1 MKNMK
6 ITKGFSALLV
16 TALITTIAVV
26 TPSVAQANTTCTKEV
41 FAPSTGG
48 SDVKYQKCTGTD
60 WQGSKYEI
68 RMPSKFNGMMYLYSH
83 GIRGNHNMPKVPVI
97 RPNGYVVDMSPEVA
111 PGRTANDQQLM
122 AEELLKQGYAVAGS
136 GVSTQGWSV
145 PEAVDANLALIIEAR
160 EKFPKIKKIVS
171 WGDSL
176 GGHISQSLSEQ
187 YDVIDAVANLHMAGS
202 ADSQYT
208 YANDFLWMFKTF
220 FDPTIK
226 GNGYSSGTTGYME
239 YMGDITKVLTAFG
252 TIQAAI
258 GANPLAPAWPASSTA
273 PAALKGIPVRSAVL
287 LVGLLAG
294 VPVQSNTYDA
304 SSGPAGPL
312 ETSFGL
318 AISPALGVFE
328 NAFTALALA
337 LIGNYD
343 AELRCGGTIFDN
355 TTTDYAA
362 RLGDNGDVYAA
373 GLSGKTAT
381 AGMLAYLNK
390 LNPAAP
396 RVKGNPAAIN
406 CIKNEQANYTGAVT
420 VPTITISQT
429 ADQVTPAGFIQN
441 FKELY
446 ASNVAAGTAK
456 PGNLLNIWNKPPD
469 TYTKFDAAGK
479 PITPAV
485 PTTGTSHFMYTNK
498 DLLIIA
504 KMLATAGK
512 TGKLPSVASAKAAFK
527 KNPNIFID
535 PDYKPE
541 LMFADR
547 K

>member
-1 MKNMK
+1 MKNLK
-6 ITKGFSALLV
+6 TRKGLAALVV
-16 TALITTIAVV
+16 TALVTTLAVAIP
-26 TPSVAQANTTCTKEV
+26 TSAQANTTCAKASFKSAGKTV
-41 FAPSTGG
+41 S
-48 SDVKYQKCTGTD
+48 YQKCTGTD

-97 RPNGYVVDMSPEVA
+97 RPNGYIVDMAPEVA
-111 PGRTANDQQLM
+111 PGRTTADQEFIAN
-122 AEELLKQGYAVAGS
+122 ELLKQGYAVAGS

-145 PEAVDANLALIIEAR
+145 PEAVDNNLQLIIEAR
-160 EKFPKIKKIVS
+160 EKFPNIKKIVS

-176 GGHISQSLSEQ
+176 GGHISQSLSEK
-187 YDVIDAVANLHMAGS
+187 YDVIDAAANLHMAGS

-252 TIQAAI
+252 AIQAAI
-258 GANPLAPAWPASSTA
+258 AADPLAPKWPASSTV
-273 PAALKGIPVRSAVL
+273 PDALKAIPVRSAVL
-287 LVGLLAG
+287 LIGLLAG
-294 VPVQSNTYDA
+294 VPVQSSTYDA

-343 AELRCGGTIFDN
+343 AEVRCGGVIFDN
-355 TTTDYAA
+355 TATDYAA
-362 RLGDNGDVYAA
+362 RLGDNGDIYAA
-373 GLSGKTAT
+373 GLSGKASA

-396 RVKGNPAAIN
+396 RVKGTPAAVN
-406 CIKNEQANYTGAVT
+406 CIKNEQSAYSGAVT
-420 VPTITISQT
+420 IPTITISQT
-429 ADQVTPAGFIQN
+429 ADQVTPAGFIQK

-446 ASNVAAGTAK
+446 ESNVAAGTAK
-456 PGNLLNIWNKPPD
+456 KGMLLNIWNKPPD
-469 TYTKFDAAGK
+469 SYTKFDAKGS
-479 PITPAV
+479 PITPAI
-485 PTTGTSHFMYTNK
+485 PTTGTSHFMYTNS

-504 KMLATAGK
+504 KMLANAGK
-512 TGKLPSVASAKAAFK
+512 TGKLPSVATAKAAFK
-527 KNPNIFID
+527 KNPNMFID
-535 PDYKPE
+535 PDFKPE

-547 K
+547 

>member
-1 MKNMK
+1 MKNIK
-6 ITKGFSALLV
+6 SHKALAALVV
-16 TALITTIAVV
+16 TALVTTMAVAI
-26 TPSVAQANTTCTKEV
+26 PSAANAKPNCTKASFKSSGKSV
-41 FAPSTGG
+41 S
-48 SDVKYQKCTGTD
+48 YQKCTGTD
-60 WQGSKYEI
+60 WQGAKYEI

-97 RPNGYVVDMSPEVA
+97 RPDGYVVDMAPEVA
-111 PGRTANDQQLM
+111 PGRTAADQETI
-122 AEELLKQGYAVAGS
+122 ARALLKQGYAVAGS

-145 PEAVDANLALIIEAR
+145 PEAVNANLQLIVEAR
-160 EKFPKIKKIVS
+160 SQFPNIEKIVS

-176 GGHISQSLSEQ
+176 GGHISQSLSEK

-226 GNGYSSGTTGYME
+226 GNGYSAGSAGYME
-239 YMGDITKVLTAFG
+239 YMGDISKVLTAFG

-258 GANPLAPAWPASSTA
+258 AADPLEPKWPATSKV
-273 PAALKGIPVRSAVL
+273 PAALQAIPVRSAVL
-287 LVGLLAG
+287 LIGLLAG
-294 VPVQSNTYDA
+294 VPVQSMTYDA

-343 AELRCGGTIFDN
+343 AEVRCGGTIFDN
-355 TTTDYAA
+355 TATDYAA

-396 RVKGNPAAIN
+396 RVTGTPAALN
-406 CIKNEQANYTGAVT
+406 CIKNEQANYTGAIT
-420 VPTITISQT
+420 IPTITISQT
-429 ADQVTPAGFIQN
+429 ADQVTPAGFIQK

-446 ASNVAAGTAK
+446 ESNVEAGTAK
-456 PGNLLNIWNKPPD
+456 AGNLLNIWNKPPD
-469 TYTKFDAAGK
+469 TYTKFDSAGK
-479 PITPAV
+479 PITPAI
-485 PTTGTSHFMYTNK
+485 PTTGTSHFMYSNA

-504 KMLATAGK
+504 KMLATAGT

-547 K
+547 

>member
-1 MKNMK
+1 MKNIK
-6 ITKGFSALLV
+6 SHKALAALVV
-16 TALITTIAVV
+16 TALVTTLTVAI
-26 TPSVAQANTTCTKEV
+26 PSAANATTTCTKASFKSSGKSV
-41 FAPSTGG
+41 S
-48 SDVKYQKCTGTD
+48 YQKCTGTD
-60 WQGSKYEI
+60 WQGAKYEI

-97 RPNGYVVDMSPEVA
+97 RPNGYVVDMAPEVA
-111 PGRTANDQQLM
+111 PGRTAADQETI
-122 AEELLKQGYAVAGS
+122 ARALLKQGYAVAGS

-145 PEAVDANLALIIEAR
+145 PEAVNANLELIVEAR
-160 EKFPKIKKIVS
+160 SQFPNITKIVS

-202 ADSQYT
+202 ADSQYA
-208 YANDFLWMFKTF
+208 YANDFLWMFKTL

-226 GNGYSSGTTGYME
+226 GNGYTAGTAGYME
-239 YMGDITKVLTAFG
+239 YMGDISKVLTAFG

-258 GANPLAPAWPASSTA
+258 AADPLAPKWPASTTV
-273 PAALKGIPVRSAVL
+273 PASLQAIPVRSAVL
-287 LVGLLAG
+287 LMGLLAG
-294 VPVQSNTYDA
+294 VPVQSMTYDA

-343 AELRCGGTIFDN
+343 AEVRCGGTIFDN
-355 TTTDYAA
+355 TATDYAA

-396 RVKGNPAAIN
+396 RVKGTPAALN
-406 CIKNEQANYTGAVT
+406 CIKNEQANYTGAINI
-420 VPTITISQT
+420 PTITISQT
-429 ADQVTPAGFIQN
+429 ADQVTPAGFIQK

-446 ASNVAAGTAK
+446 AANVEAGTAK

-469 TYTKFDAAGK
+469 TYSKFDSAGK
-479 PITPAV
+479 PVTPAI
-485 PTTGTSHFMYTNK
+485 PTTGTSHFMYTNA

-547 K
+547 

>member
-1 MKNMK
+1 MKNIK
-6 ITKGFSALLV
+6 SHKALAALVV
-16 TALITTIAVV
+16 TALVTTMAVAI
-26 TPSVAQANTTCTKEV
+26 PSAANATTTCAKASFKSSGKSV
-41 FAPSTGG
+41 S
-48 SDVKYQKCTGTD
+48 YQKCTGTD
-60 WQGSKYEI
+60 WQGAKYEI

-97 RPNGYVVDMSPEVA
+97 RPNGYVVDMAPEVA
-111 PGRTANDQQLM
+111 PGRTAADQETI
-122 AEELLKQGYAVAGS
+122 ARALLKQGYAVAGS

-145 PEAVDANLALIIEAR
+145 PEAVNANLQLIVEAR
-160 EKFPKIKKIVS
+160 SQFPNIEKIVS

-176 GGHISQSLSEQ
+176 GGHISQSLSEK

-226 GNGYSSGTTGYME
+226 GNGYSAGSAGYME
-239 YMGDITKVLTAFG
+239 YMGDISKVLTAFG

-258 GANPLAPAWPASSTA
+258 AADPLAPKWPATSKV
-273 PAALKGIPVRSAVL
+273 PAALQAIPVRSAVL
-287 LVGLLAG
+287 LIGLLAG
-294 VPVQSNTYDA
+294 VPVQSMTYDA

-343 AELRCGGTIFDN
+343 AEVRCGGTIFDN
-355 TTTDYAA
+355 TATDYAA

-396 RVKGNPAAIN
+396 RVTGTPAALN
-406 CIKNEQANYTGAVT
+406 CLKNEQANYTGAIT
-420 VPTITISQT
+420 IPTITISQT
-429 ADQVTPAGFIQN
+429 ADQVTPAGFIQK

-446 ASNVAAGTAK
+446 ESNVEAGTAK
-456 PGNLLNIWNKPPD
+456 AGNLLNIWNKPPD
-469 TYTKFDAAGK
+469 TYTKFDSAGK
-479 PITPAV
+479 PITPAI
-485 PTTGTSHFMYTNK
+485 PTTGTSHFMYSNA

-504 KMLATAGK
+504 KMLATAGT

-547 K
+547 

>member
-1 MKNMK
+1 MKNIK
-6 ITKGFSALLV
+6 SHKALAALVV
-16 TALITTIAVV
+16 TALVTTMAVAI
-26 TPSVAQANTTCTKEV
+26 PSAANATTTCAKASFKSSGKSV
-41 FAPSTGG
+41 S
-48 SDVKYQKCTGTD
+48 YQKCTGTD
-60 WQGSKYEI
+60 WQGAKYEI

-97 RPNGYVVDMSPEVA
+97 RPDGYVVDMAPEVA
-111 PGRTANDQQLM
+111 PGRTAADQETI
-122 AEELLKQGYAVAGS
+122 ARALLKQGYAVAGS

-145 PEAVDANLALIIEAR
+145 PEAVNANLQLIVEAR
-160 EKFPKIKKIVS
+160 SQFPNIEKIVS

-176 GGHISQSLSEQ
+176 GGHISQSLSEK

-226 GNGYSSGTTGYME
+226 GNGYSAGSAGYME
-239 YMGDITKVLTAFG
+239 YMGDISKVLTAFG

-258 GANPLAPAWPASSTA
+258 AADPLAPKWPATSKV
-273 PAALKGIPVRSAVL
+273 PAALQAIPVRSAVL
-287 LVGLLAG
+287 LIGLLAG
-294 VPVQSNTYDA
+294 VPVQSMTYDA

-343 AELRCGGTIFDN
+343 AEVRCGGTIFDN
-355 TTTDYAA
+355 TATDYAA

-396 RVKGNPAAIN
+396 RVTGTPAALN
-406 CIKNEQANYTGAVT
+406 CIKNEQANYTGAIT
-420 VPTITISQT
+420 IPTITISQT
-429 ADQVTPAGFIQN
+429 ADQVTPAGFIQK

-446 ASNVAAGTAK
+446 ESNVEAGTAK
-456 PGNLLNIWNKPPD
+456 AGNLLNIWNKPPD
-469 TYTKFDAAGK
+469 TYTKFDSAGK
-479 PITPAV
+479 PITPAI
-485 PTTGTSHFMYTNK
+485 PTTGTSHFMYSNA

-504 KMLATAGK
+504 KMLATAGT

-547 K
+547 

>member
-1 MKNMK
+1 MKNIKVNKTLATMV
-6 ITKGFSALLV
+6 V
-16 TALITTIAVV
+16 TALVTTLAVAIP
-26 TPSVAQANTTCTKEV
+26 TTANASTKCSKESFTSAGKSV
-41 FAPSTGG
+41 S
-48 SDVKYQKCTGTD
+48 YQKCTGTD
-60 WQGSKYEI
+60 AQGSQYEF

-83 GIRGNHNMPKVPVI
+83 GIRGNHNLPKIPVI
-97 RPNGYVVDMSPEVA
+97 RPDGYVVNMAPEVA
-111 PGRTANDQQLM
+111 PGRTAAD
-122 AEELLKQGYAVAGS
+122 AETIAQALLKQGYAVAGS
-136 GVSTQGWSV
+136 GVSTQGWSI
-145 PEAVDANLALIIEAR
+145 PEAVKANRLLITEAR
-160 EKFPKIKKIVS
+160 SKFPTIKKIVS

-176 GGHISQSLSEQ
+176 GGHISQSLSEK

-202 ADSQYT
+202 AYSQYT
-208 YANDFLWMFKTF
+208 YANDFLWMFKTL

-226 GNGYSSGTTGYME
+226 GNGYSAGTAGYME

-258 GANPLAPAWPASSTA
+258 AANPISPTWPESSKV
-273 PAALKGIPVRSAVL
+273 PDALKAIPVRSAVL
-287 LVGLLAG
+287 LIGLLAG

-343 AELRCGGTIFDN
+343 AEVRCGGVIFDN
-355 TTTDYAA
+355 TATDYAL

-390 LNPAAP
+390 MNPAAP
-396 RVKGNPAAIN
+396 RVTGTPAALD
-406 CIKNEQANYTGAVT
+406 CIKNKQANYSGKIT

-429 ADQVTPAGFIQN
+429 ADQVTPGGFIQK
-441 FKELY
+441 FKDLY
-446 ASNVAAGTAK
+446 ASSVKSGKAK
-456 PGNLLNIWNKPPD
+456 PGLLLNIWNKPPD

-479 PITPAV
+479 PVTPAL

-512 TGKLPSVASAKAAFK
+512 TGKLPSVKTAEAAFK

-547 K
+547 

>member
-1 MKNMK
+1 MKNIK
-6 ITKGFSALLV
+6 TRKSLAALVV
-16 TALITTIAVV
+16 TALVTTLAVAI
-26 TPSVAQANTTCTKEV
+26 PSSAQATTCSKASFTSAGKSV
-41 FAPSTGG
+41 S
-48 SDVKYQKCTGTD
+48 YQKCTGTD
-60 WQGSKYEI
+60 WQGSQYEI

-97 RPNGYVVDMSPEVA
+97 RPNGYIVDMAPEVA
-111 PGRTANDQQLM
+111 PGRTAADQEFIAQ
-122 AEELLKQGYAVAGS
+122 ELLKQGYAVAGS

-145 PEAVDANLALIIEAR
+145 PEAVNNNLQLIVEAR
-160 EKFPKIKKIVS
+160 SKFPNIEKIVS

-176 GGHISQSLSEQ
+176 GGHISQSLSEK
-187 YDVIDAVANLHMAGS
+187 YDVIDAAANLHMAGS

-226 GNGYSSGTTGYME
+226 GNGYSSGSAGYAE
-239 YMGDITKVLTAFG
+239 YLGDISKVLTAFG

-258 GANPLAPAWPASSTA
+258 AADPLTPKWPATSTV
-273 PAALKGIPVRSAVL
+273 PDALKGLPVRSAVL

-294 VPVQSNTYDA
+294 VPVQSSTYDA

-343 AELRCGGTIFDN
+343 AEVRCGGTIFDN
-355 TTTDYAA
+355 TATDYAA

-396 RVKGNPAAIN
+396 RVKGTPAALN

-420 VPTITISQT
+420 IPTITISQT
-429 ADQVTPAGFIQN
+429 ADQVTPAGFIQK

-446 ASNVAAGTAK
+446 EENVASGKAK
-456 PGNLLNIWNKPPD
+456 PGMLLNIWNKPPD
-469 TYTKFDAAGK
+469 TYTKFDTAGK
-479 PITPAV
+479 PITPV
-485 PTTGTSHFMYTNK
+485 IPTTGTSHFMYTNA
-498 DLLIIA
+498 DLLIVA
-504 KMLATAGK
+504 KMLANAGK
-512 TGKLPSVASAKAAFK
+512 TGKLPSMATAKSAIK
-527 KNPNIFID
+527 KNKNMFID
-535 PDYKPE
+535 PDFKPE

-547 K
+547 

>member
-16 TALITTIAVV
+16 TALVTTLAVV
-26 TPSVAQANTTCTKEV
+26 TPSAAHAETTCTKDV
-41 FAPSTGG
+41 FTPSSGG
-48 SDVKYQKCTGTD
+48 SAVNFQVCTGTD
-60 WQGSKYEI
+60 FNGAKYEI
-68 RMPSKFNGMMYLYSH
+68 RMPSKFNGMLYLFNH
-83 GIRGNHNMPKVPVI
+83 GIRGNHNMPKIPVI
-97 RPNGYVVDMSPEVA
+97 RPNGYVVDMSPEVT
-111 PGRTANDQQLM
+111 PGRTANDQLLIAQ
-122 AEELLKQGYAVAGS
+122 ELLKQGYAVAGT

-145 PEAVDANLALIIEAR
+145 PEAIQGNLQLINAAY
-160 EKFPKIKKIVS
+160 EKFPKITKIVS

-176 GGHISQSLSEQ
+176 GGAISQALSEQ
-187 YDVIDAVANLHMAGS
+187 TGMIDAAANFHMAGS
-202 ADSQYT
+202 ANSQFT
-208 YANDFLWMFKTF
+208 YANDFLWLFKTF

-226 GNGYSSGTTGYME
+226 GNGYAGGDAGKAE
-239 YMGDITKVLTAFG
+239 YFGDINKVLTAFG

-258 GANPLAPAWPASSTA
+258 AADPLTPKWPASSTV
-273 PAALKGIPVRSAVL
+273 PDSLKALPVRSAVL

-294 VPVQSNTYDA
+294 VPVQSSTYDA

-328 NAFTALALA
+328 NGFTAAATA

-343 AELRCGGTIFDN
+343 AEVKCGGTIFDN
-355 TTTDYAA
+355 TATDYAA
-362 RLGDNGDVYAA
+362 RLGDNGDIYAA

-396 RVKGNPAAIN
+396 RVKGNPDSMY
-406 CIKNEQANYTGAVT
+406 CIKSRQDAYSGAIT
-420 VPTITISQT
+420 IPTITISQT
-429 ADQVTPAGFIQN
+429 ADQVTPAGFIQK
-441 FKELY
+441 FKDLY
-446 ASNVAAGTAK
+446 AENVASGSAK
-456 PGNLLNIWNKPPD
+456 PGMLLNIWNKPPD

-479 PITPAV
+479 PITPAI
-485 PTTGTSHFMYTNK
+485 PTTGTSHYMYTNK
-498 DLLIIA
+498 DILIIA

-512 TGKLPSVASAKAAFK
+512 TGKLPSVASARSAFK

-547 K
+547 

>member
-1 MKNMK
+1 MRNIKVNK
-6 ITKGFSALLV
+6 SLAALVV
-16 TALITTIAVV
+16 TALVTTLAVAV
-26 TPSVAQANTTCTKEV
+26 PTAANASTSCSKASFTSAGKSV
-41 FAPSTGG
+41 S
-48 SDVKYQKCTGTD
+48 YQKCTGTD

-97 RPNGYVVDMSPEVA
+97 RPNGYIVDMAPEVA
-111 PGRTANDQQLM
+111 PGRTVADQEFIAQ
-122 AEELLKQGYAVAGS
+122 ELLKQGYAVAGS

-145 PEAVDANLALIIEAR
+145 PEAVNNNLQLIVEAR
-160 EKFPKIKKIVS
+160 SKFPNIKKIVS

-176 GGHISQSLSEQ
+176 GGHISQSLSEK
-187 YDVIDAVANLHMAGS
+187 YDVIDAAANLHMAGS

-220 FDPTIK
+220 FDPSIK
-226 GNGYSSGTTGYME
+226 GNGYSSGTAGYME

-258 GANPLAPAWPASSTA
+258 AADPLAPKWPATSKV
-273 PAALKGIPVRSAVL
+273 PAALQAIPVRSAVL

-343 AELRCGGTIFDN
+343 AEIRCGGTIFDN
-355 TTTDYAA
+355 TATDYAA

-396 RVKGNPAAIN
+396 RVKGTPAAVN
-406 CIKNEQANYTGAVT
+406 CIKNEQSAYTGAVT
-420 VPTITISQT
+420 IPTITISQT
-429 ADQVTPAGFIQN
+429 ADQVTPAGFIQK

-446 ASNVAAGTAK
+446 EENVASGTAK
-456 PGNLLNIWNKPPD
+456 PGMLLNIWNKPPD

-479 PITPAV
+479 PITPAI
-485 PTTGTSHFMYTNK
+485 PTTGTSHLMYTNA

-504 KMLATAGK
+504 KMLANAGK
-512 TGKLPSVASAKAAFK
+512 TGKLPSMATAKSAIK
-527 KNPNIFID
+527 KNPNMFID
-535 PDYKPE
+535 PDFKPE

-547 K
+547 

>member
-1 MKNMK
+1 MRNIKVNK
-6 ITKGFSALLV
+6 SLAALVV
-16 TALITTIAVV
+16 TALVTTLAVAV
-26 TPSVAQANTTCTKEV
+26 PTAANASTSCSKASFTSAGKSV
-41 FAPSTGG
+41 S
-48 SDVKYQKCTGTD
+48 YQKCTGTD
-60 WQGSKYEI
+60 WQGSQYEI

-97 RPNGYVVDMSPEVA
+97 RPNGYIVDMAPEVA
-111 PGRTANDQQLM
+111 PGRTAADQEFIAQ
-122 AEELLKQGYAVAGS
+122 ELLKQGYAVAGS

-145 PEAVDANLALIIEAR
+145 PEAVNNNLQLIVEAR
-160 EKFPKIKKIVS
+160 SKFPNIEKIVS

-176 GGHISQSLSEQ
+176 GGHISQSLSEK

-226 GNGYSSGTTGYME
+226 GNGYSSGSAGYAE
-239 YMGDITKVLTAFG
+239 YLGDISKVLTAFG

-258 GANPLAPAWPASSTA
+258 AADPLTPKWPATSTV
-273 PAALKGIPVRSAVL
+273 PDALKGLPVRSAVL

-294 VPVQSNTYDA
+294 VPVQSSTYDA

-343 AELRCGGTIFDN
+343 AEIRCGGTIFDN
-355 TTTDYAA
+355 TATDYAA

-396 RVKGNPAAIN
+396 RVKGTPAALN

-420 VPTITISQT
+420 IPTITISQT
-429 ADQVTPAGFIQN
+429 ADQVTPAGFIQK

-446 ASNVAAGTAK
+446 EENVASGKAK
-456 PGNLLNIWNKPPD
+456 PGMLLNIWNKPPD
-469 TYTKFDAAGK
+469 TYTKFDTAGK
-479 PITPAV
+479 PITPV
-485 PTTGTSHFMYTNK
+485 IPTTGTSHFMYTNA
-498 DLLIIA
+498 DLLIVA
-504 KMLATAGK
+504 KMLANAGK
-512 TGKLPSVASAKAAFK
+512 TGKLPSMATAKSAIK
-527 KNPNIFID
+527 KNKNMFID
-535 PDYKPE
+535 PDFKPE

-547 K
+547 

>member
-1 MKNMK
+1 MKNIK
-6 ITKGFSALLV
+6 TRKSLAALVV
-16 TALITTIAVV
+16 TALVTTLAVAI
-26 TPSVAQANTTCTKEV
+26 PSSAQATTCSKASFTSAGKSV
-41 FAPSTGG
+41 S
-48 SDVKYQKCTGTD
+48 YQKCTGTD
-60 WQGSKYEI
+60 WQGSQYEI

-97 RPNGYVVDMSPEVA
+97 RPNGYIVDMAPEVA
-111 PGRTANDQQLM
+111 PGRTAADQEFIAQ
-122 AEELLKQGYAVAGS
+122 ELLKQGYAVAGS

-145 PEAVDANLALIIEAR
+145 PEAVNNNLQLIVEAR
-160 EKFPKIKKIVS
+160 SKFPNIEKIVS

-176 GGHISQSLSEQ
+176 GGHISQSLSEK
-187 YDVIDAVANLHMAGS
+187 YDVIDAAANLHMAGS

-226 GNGYSSGTTGYME
+226 GNGYSSGSAGYAE
-239 YMGDITKVLTAFG
+239 YLGDISKVLTAFG

-258 GANPLAPAWPASSTA
+258 AADPLTPKWPATSTV
-273 PAALKGIPVRSAVL
+273 PDALKGLPVRSAVL

-294 VPVQSNTYDA
+294 VPVQSSTYDA

-343 AELRCGGTIFDN
+343 AEIRCGGTIFDN
-355 TTTDYAA
+355 TATDYAA

-396 RVKGNPAAIN
+396 RVKGTPAALN

-420 VPTITISQT
+420 IPTITISQT
-429 ADQVTPAGFIQN
+429 ADQVTPAGFIQK

-446 ASNVAAGTAK
+446 EENVASGKAK
-456 PGNLLNIWNKPPD
+456 PGMLLNIWNKPPD
-469 TYTKFDAAGK
+469 TYTKFDTAGK
-479 PITPAV
+479 PITPV
-485 PTTGTSHFMYTNK
+485 IPTTGTSHFMYTNA
-498 DLLIIA
+498 DLLIVA
-504 KMLATAGK
+504 KMLANAGK
-512 TGKLPSVASAKAAFK
+512 TGKLPSMATAKSAIK
-527 KNPNIFID
+527 KNKNMFID
-535 PDYKPE
+535 PDFKPE

-547 K
+547 

>member
-1 MKNMK
+1 MKNIK
-6 ITKGFSALLV
+6 SHKALAALVV
-16 TALITTIAVV
+16 TALVTTMAVAI
-26 TPSVAQANTTCTKEV
+26 PSAANATTTCAKASFKSSGKSV
-41 FAPSTGG
+41 S
-48 SDVKYQKCTGTD
+48 YQKCTGTD
-60 WQGSKYEI
+60 WQGAKYEI

-97 RPNGYVVDMSPEVA
+97 RPNGYVVDMAPEVA
-111 PGRTANDQQLM
+111 PGRTAADQETI
-122 AEELLKQGYAVAGS
+122 ARALLKQGYAVAGS

-145 PEAVDANLALIIEAR
+145 PEAVNANLQLIVEAR
-160 EKFPKIKKIVS
+160 SQFPNIEKVVS

-176 GGHISQSLSEQ
+176 GGHISQSLSEK

-226 GNGYSSGTTGYME
+226 GNGYSAGSAGYME
-239 YMGDITKVLTAFG
+239 YMGDISKVLTAFG

-258 GANPLAPAWPASSTA
+258 AADPLAPKWPASSTV
-273 PAALKGIPVRSAVL
+273 PAALQAIPVRSAVL
-287 LVGLLAG
+287 LIGLLAG
-294 VPVQSNTYDA
+294 VPVQSMTYDA

-343 AELRCGGTIFDN
+343 AEVRCGGTIFDN
-355 TTTDYAA
+355 TATDFAA

-396 RVKGNPAAIN
+396 RVKGTPAALN
-406 CIKNEQANYTGAVT
+406 CIKNEQANYTGAIT
-420 VPTITISQT
+420 IPTITISQT
-429 ADQVTPAGFIQN
+429 ADQVTPAGFIQK

-446 ASNVAAGTAK
+446 ASNVEAGTAK

-469 TYTKFDAAGK
+469 TYTKFDSAGK
-479 PITPAV
+479 PITPAL
-485 PTTGTSHFMYTNK
+485 PTTGTSHFMYTNS

-512 TGKLPSVASAKAAFK
+512 TGKLPSVATAKAAFK

-547 K
+547 

>member
-1 MKNMK
+1 
-6 ITKGFSALLV
+6 
-16 TALITTIAVV
+16 
-26 TPSVAQANTTCTKEV
+26 
-41 FAPSTGG
+41 
-48 SDVKYQKCTGTD
+48 
-60 WQGSKYEI
+60 
-68 RMPSKFNGMMYLYSH
+68 MPSKFNGMMYLYSH

-97 RPNGYVVDMSPEVA
+97 RPNGYVVDMAPEVA
-111 PGRTANDQQLM
+111 PGRTTADQEFMAN
-122 AEELLKQGYAVAGS
+122 ELLKQGYAVAGS

-145 PEAVDANLALIIEAR
+145 PEAVNNNLELIVEAR
-160 EKFPKIKKIVS
+160 EKFPKIQKIVS

-176 GGHISQSLSEQ
+176 GGHISQSLSEK

-220 FDPTIK
+220 FDPSIK
-226 GNGYSSGTTGYME
+226 GNGYSSGDAGYME
-239 YMGDITKVLTAFG
+239 YLGDITKVLTAFG

-258 GANPLAPAWPASSTA
+258 AADPLTPKWPSTSTV
-273 PAALKGIPVRSAVL
+273 PDALKGLPVRSAVL

-294 VPVQSNTYDA
+294 VPVQSSTYDA

-343 AELRCGGTIFDN
+343 AELRCGGVIFDN
-355 TTTDYAA
+355 TATDYAA
-362 RLGDNGDVYAA
+362 RLGDNGDVFAA

-396 RVKGNPAAIN
+396 RVKGTPAAVN

-420 VPTITISQT
+420 IPTITISQT
-429 ADQVTPAGFIQN
+429 ADQVTPAGFIQK
-441 FKELY
+441 FKDLY
-446 ASNVAAGTAK
+446 ETNVEAGTAK
-456 PGNLLNIWNKPPD
+456 KGMLLNIWNKPPD

-479 PITPAV
+479 PITPAI
-485 PTTGTSHFMYTNK
+485 PTTGTSHFMYSNA
-498 DLLIIA
+498 DLLIVA
-504 KMLATAGK
+504 KMLANAGK
-512 TGKLPSVASAKAAFK
+512 TGKLPSVATAKAAFK
-527 KNPNIFID
+527 KNPNMFID

-547 K
+547 

>member
-1 MKNMK
+1 
-6 ITKGFSALLV
+6 
-16 TALITTIAVV
+16 
-26 TPSVAQANTTCTKEV
+26 
-41 FAPSTGG
+41 
-48 SDVKYQKCTGTD
+48 
-60 WQGSKYEI
+60 
-68 RMPSKFNGMMYLYSH
+68 MMYLYSH

-97 RPNGYVVDMSPEVA
+97 RPNGYIVDMAPEVA
-111 PGRTANDQQLM
+111 PGRTVADQEFIAQ
-122 AEELLKQGYAVAGS
+122 ELLKQGYAVAGS

-145 PEAVDANLALIIEAR
+145 PEAVNNNLQLIVEAR
-160 EKFPKIKKIVS
+160 SKFPNIKKIVS

-176 GGHISQSLSEQ
+176 GGHISQSLSEK
-187 YDVIDAVANLHMAGS
+187 YDVIDAAANLHMAGS

-220 FDPTIK
+220 FDPSIK
-226 GNGYSSGTTGYME
+226 GNGYSSGTAGYME

-258 GANPLAPAWPASSTA
+258 AADPLAPKWPATSKV
-273 PAALKGIPVRSAVL
+273 PAALQAIPVRSAVL

-343 AELRCGGTIFDN
+343 AEIRCGGTIFDN
-355 TTTDYAA
+355 TATDYAA

-396 RVKGNPAAIN
+396 RVKGTPAAVN
-406 CIKNEQANYTGAVT
+406 CIKNEQSAYTGAVT
-420 VPTITISQT
+420 IPTITISQT
-429 ADQVTPAGFIQN
+429 ADQVTPAGFIQK

-446 ASNVAAGTAK
+446 EENVASGTAK
-456 PGNLLNIWNKPPD
+456 PGMLLNIWNKPPD

-479 PITPAV
+479 PITPAI
-485 PTTGTSHFMYTNK
+485 PTTGTSHLMYTNA

-504 KMLATAGK
+504 KMLANAGK
-512 TGKLPSVASAKAAFK
+512 TGKLPSMATAKSAIK
-527 KNPNIFID
+527 KNPNMFID
-535 PDYKPE
+535 PDFKPE

-547 K
+547 

>member
-1 MKNMK
+1 MKNIK
-6 ITKGFSALLV
+6 SHKALAALVV
-16 TALITTIAVV
+16 TALVTTMAVAI
-26 TPSVAQANTTCTKEV
+26 PSAANAKPNCTKASFKSSGKSV
-41 FAPSTGG
+41 S
-48 SDVKYQKCTGTD
+48 YQKCTGTD
-60 WQGSKYEI
+60 WQGAKYEI

-97 RPNGYVVDMSPEVA
+97 RPDGYVVDMAPEVA
-111 PGRTANDQQLM
+111 PGRTTADQETI
-122 AEELLKQGYAVAGS
+122 ARALLKQGYAVAGS

-145 PEAVDANLALIIEAR
+145 PEAVNANLQLIVEAR
-160 EKFPKIKKIVS
+160 SQFPNIEKIVS

-176 GGHISQSLSEQ
+176 GGHISQSLSEK

-226 GNGYSSGTTGYME
+226 GNGYSAGSAGYME
-239 YMGDITKVLTAFG
+239 YMGDISKVLTAFG

-258 GANPLAPAWPASSTA
+258 AADPLAPKWPATSKV
-273 PAALKGIPVRSAVL
+273 PAALQAIPVRSAVL
-287 LVGLLAG
+287 LIGLLAG
-294 VPVQSNTYDA
+294 VPVQSMTYDA

-343 AELRCGGTIFDN
+343 AEVRCGGTIFDN
-355 TTTDYAA
+355 TATDYAA

-396 RVKGNPAAIN
+396 RVTGTPAALN
-406 CIKNEQANYTGAVT
+406 CIKNEQANYTGAIT
-420 VPTITISQT
+420 IPTITISQT
-429 ADQVTPAGFIQN
+429 ADQVTPAGFIQK

-446 ASNVAAGTAK
+446 ESNVEAGTAK
-456 PGNLLNIWNKPPD
+456 AGNLLNIWNKPPD
-469 TYTKFDAAGK
+469 TYTKFDSAGK
-479 PITPAV
+479 PITPAI
-485 PTTGTSHFMYTNK
+485 PTTGTSHFMYSNA

-504 KMLATAGK
+504 KMLATAGT

-547 K
+547 

>member
-1 MKNMK
+1 MKNIK
-6 ITKGFSALLV
+6 SHKALAALVV
-16 TALITTIAVV
+16 TALVTTMAVAI
-26 TPSVAQANTTCTKEV
+26 PSAANATTTCAKASFKSSGKSV
-41 FAPSTGG
+41 S
-48 SDVKYQKCTGTD
+48 YQKCTGTD
-60 WQGSKYEI
+60 WQGAKYEI

-97 RPNGYVVDMSPEVA
+97 RPNGYVVDMAPEVA
-111 PGRTANDQQLM
+111 PGRTAADQETI
-122 AEELLKQGYAVAGS
+122 ARALLKQGYAVAGS

-145 PEAVDANLALIIEAR
+145 PEAVNANLQLIVEAR
-160 EKFPKIKKIVS
+160 SQFPNIEKVVS

-176 GGHISQSLSEQ
+176 GGHISQSLSEK

-226 GNGYSSGTTGYME
+226 GNGYSAGSAGYME
-239 YMGDITKVLTAFG
+239 YMGDISKVLTAFG

-258 GANPLAPAWPASSTA
+258 AADPLAPKWPASSTV
-273 PAALKGIPVRSAVL
+273 PAALQAIPVRSAVL
-287 LVGLLAG
+287 LIGLLAG
-294 VPVQSNTYDA
+294 VPVQSMTYDA

-343 AELRCGGTIFDN
+343 AEVRCGGTIFDN
-355 TTTDYAA
+355 TATDYAA

-396 RVKGNPAAIN
+396 RVKGTPAALN
-406 CIKNEQANYTGAVT
+406 CIKNEQANYTGAIT
-420 VPTITISQT
+420 IPTITISQT
-429 ADQVTPAGFIQN
+429 ADQVTPAGFIQK

-446 ASNVAAGTAK
+446 ASKVEAGTAK

-469 TYTKFDAAGK
+469 TYTKFDSAGK
-479 PITPAV
+479 PITPAL
-485 PTTGTSHFMYTNK
+485 PTTGTSHFMYTNS

-504 KMLATAGK
+504 KMLASAGK
-512 TGKLPSVASAKAAFK
+512 TGKLPSVATAKAAFK

-547 K
+547 

>member
-1 MKNMK
+1 MV
-6 ITKGFSALLV
+6 V
-16 TALITTIAVV
+16 TALVTTLAVAIP
-26 TPSVAQANTTCTKEV
+26 TTANAKTACSNESFTSAGK
-41 FAPSTGG
+41 SI
-48 SDVKYQKCTGTD
+48 SYQKCTGTD
-60 WQGSKYEI
+60 WQGAKYEI
-68 RMPSKFNGMMYLYSH
+68 RMPSKFKGMLYLYSH
-83 GIRGNHNMPKVPVI
+83 GIRGNHNMPKVPFI

-111 PGRTANDQQLM
+111 PGRTTADQELM
-122 AEELLKQGYAVAGS
+122 AQELLKQGYAVAGS

-145 PEAVDANLALIIEAR
+145 PEAVNANLALIVEAR
-160 EKFPKIKKIVS
+160 TQFPKIKKVVS

-176 GGHISQSLSEQ
+176 GGHISQSLSEK

-202 ADSQYT
+202 ASSQYT
-208 YANDFLWMFKTF
+208 YANDFLWMFKTL

-226 GNGYSSGTTGYME
+226 GNGYSAGTAGYME
-239 YMGDITKVLTAFG
+239 YMGDINKVLTAFG

-258 GANPLAPAWPASSTA
+258 AANPISPVWPATSTV
-273 PAALKGIPVRSAVL
+273 PDALKAIPVRSAVL
-287 LVGLLAG
+287 LIGLLSG

-304 SSGPAGPL
+304 SSGPSGPL

-318 AISPALGVFE
+318 VISPALGVFE

-343 AELRCGGTIFDN
+343 AEVRCSGTIFDN
-355 TTTDYAA
+355 TATDYAS

-396 RVKGNPAAIN
+396 RVTGTPAALN
-406 CIKNEQANYTGAVT
+406 CIKNEQENYVGKIT

-429 ADQVTPAGFIQN
+429 ADQVTPGGFIQK
-441 FKELY
+441 FKDLY
-446 ASNVAAGTAK
+446 AENVASGAVK
-456 PGNLLNIWNKPPD
+456 PGLLLNIWNKPPD
-469 TYTKFDAAGK
+469 AYTKFDAAGK
-479 PITPAV
+479 PVTPAL

-504 KMLATAGK
+504 KMLATAAN
-512 TGKLPSVASAKAAFK
+512 TGKLPSIKSAKAAFK
-527 KNPNIFID
+527 KNLNMFID

-547 K
+547 